1 MAKLRMNDEYRK
13 KIINRYI
20 DHAEKEDTL
29 ERQAYDTC
37 KEEVK
42 ENYATV
48 FAKAKEV
55 VERSYLPEHCADLH
69 RYKEIYGNAVDVVAK
84 DKCFYFSMAQGLDTD
99 EYSDFGNNRNLSEHI
114 DFGLYGSTESRD
126 YGSSG
131 EKFAFAYYRDELK
144 AKGLNPDIY
153 PQQMHNSDNPH
164 KSQHIE
170 ANNKELG
177 FTRYHSHNSD
187 NDNNTGLCHEFDSQF
202 YVDIIGTSH
211 CRSRT
216 IACSVEEF
224 EMFVNFKKK
233 KAQLTSAHE
242 TWIGTI
248 EEQRKAMMTGLKAY
262 RYLDEGVELMNELGV
277 KCDESD
283 LITVNSTGLS
293 MYNPVNL
300 ADMVKGMKNKTM
312 TREQKIAE
320 REAYNNEIALVIAEG
335 NSQMH

>member
-55 VERSYLPEHCADLH
+55 VERSYPPQHCEHLNY
-69 RYKEIYGNAVDVVAK
+69 YKGLYGNAVDVVAK
-84 DKCFYFSMAQGLDTD
+84 DKCFYFSMAQGLDLD
-99 EYSDFGNNRNLSEHI
+99 EHSDFGNNGFNSDRNLSEHI

-164 KSQHIE
+164 KS
-170 ANNKELG
+170 
-177 FTRYHSHNSD
+177 
-187 NDNNTGLCHEFDSQF
+187 
-202 YVDIIGTSH
+202 
-211 CRSRT
+211 
-216 IACSVEEF
+216 
-224 EMFVNFKKK
+224 
-233 KAQLTSAHE
+233 
-242 TWIGTI
+242 
-248 EEQRKAMMTGLKAY
+248 
-262 RYLDEGVELMNELGV
+262 
-277 KCDESD
+277 
-283 LITVNSTGLS
+283 
-293 MYNPVNL
+293 
-300 ADMVKGMKNKTM
+300 
-312 TREQKIAE
+312 
-320 REAYNNEIALVIAEG
+320 
-335 NSQMH
+335 

>member
-20 DHAEKEDTL
+20 DHAESEDTL
-29 ERQAYDTC
+29 EKQAFDTC
-37 KEEVK
+37 RIEV
-42 ENYATV
+42 EDNYGKA
-48 FAKAKEV
+48 FALAKQV
-55 VERSYLPEHCADLH
+55 VERSYRPDDVELCQMLKD
-69 RYKEIYGNAVDVVAK
+69 RYGSAVDVVAK
-84 DKCFYFSMAQGLDTD
+84 DKCFYFSMAQGMDT
-99 EYSDFGNNRNLSEHI
+99 EESSSYGNNRELSEHI
-114 DFGLYGSTESRD
+114 DFGLFGSTDSRN
-126 YGSSG
+126 YGDSG
-131 EKFAFAYYRDELK
+131 EKFAFAYFRDELK

-153 PQQMHNSDNPH
+153 PQQKDNQDNPH
-164 KSQHIE
+164 KSQHID
-170 ANNKELG
+170 ACRQELG
-177 FTRYHSHNSD
+177 YSNYHSHNSSR
-187 NDNNTGLCHEFDSQF
+187 DNNIGITNEFDSQ
-202 YVDIIGTSH
+202 YYLDIIGTSH

-242 TWIGTI
+242 TWIATI

-293 MYNPVNL
+293 MYNPTNL

-320 REAYNNEIALVIAEG
+320 RQAYDNDIALVIAEG